1 MHKCHIYL
9 NLVFQSIRG
18 MSKNI
23 NGMFYTTRL
32 TLMTSSI
39 QHLIDELIIGH
50 ST

>member
-9 NLVFQSIRG
+9 NFVFQSIRG

-23 NGMFYTTRL
+23 NGMFYTARL
-32 TLMTSSI
+32 TLMTNSI
-39 QHLIDELIIGH
+39 QHLINELIIGH